1 MSQTQIS
8 VSLFLQPDGV
18 NLLYFKL
25 RILDLTEFIELKY
38 LTSIAL
44 GCQDKVIEVRV
55 CGKNFAVLFRK
66 RDSFHI

>member
-44 GCQDKVIEVRV
+44 GCKDIE
-55 CGKNFAVLFRK
+55 
-66 RDSFHI
+66 I

>member
-25 RILDLTEFIELKY
+25 RLFDLTEFIELKY
-38 LTSIAL
+38 LRSMAL
-44 GCQDKVIEVRV
+44 GCKDIEVRV

-66 RDSFHI
+66 RDSLHI